1 VVSSYASAG
10 IAAYDMEGRRLWLAD
25 LGPQSHEWGSGSSP
39 VLHEDRVIVYHGP
52 GKESALYAL
61 DKKTGKVL
69 WKTVLPESQRKE
81 RFDGFAG
88 KSDGKLGSF
97 STPLLVSTDRGLE
110 IVLSLGNQVRAFHPS
125 QGEPLWHAEGMN
137 PLVYTSAIAGEGLV
151 VAMGG
156 YFGSTMALK
165 AGGRGDVTESH
176 RVWYEQRAT

>member
-69 WKTVLPESQRKE
+69 WKTVLPESQPKE